1 MSIVEILKNDIK
13 EIVKKKYGVKV
24 DSSAFDLAAPPEN
37 QPGHFG
43 SNIAMFLAKPM
54 KKAPFIIGEEIAQE
68 LRKLEYITAVEIIK
82 PGYTNISLNLS
93 FYKNELDKLLKSD
106 SAFKNNFGKGK
117 TVNIEFVSANPV
129 GPLNIVSGRA
139 AAYGDTLAN
148 IFDYSGYKTVRE
160 TYVNDFGRQMHL
172 FALSLMARYLQ
183 LYGRTNQVPEEGYQ
197 GEYVTE
203 IAKAMKEIKGEA
215 FYKTIGNV
223 EKLEDC
229 LQYPEFRAFGLK
241 HVLDWQKQT
250 LERFGVKFDEWFS
263 ETTLHEKGEVDE
275 AFKLIEK
282 RGLFYEKED
291 AVWFKTTEFGDDKD
305 RVVKKT
311 DGGYTYFASDIA
323 YIQNKVKRGADL
335 VINILGPDHHGYVKR
350 LESIMQGL
358 GYEKE
363 RIRVI
368 ILQQVN
374 LLEGGEKM
382 KMSKR
387 AGNFVSLDELLE
399 SVGRDAA
406 RYFFIM
412 RSYSSHL
419 DFDLELAKEQSDK
432 NPVYYLQY
440 AYARLCNIFEKAKEV
455 VKDSSEYD
463 ADKIAFETL
472 EKEELELIR
481 AILCIPEFIKES
493 AERESPNWLVQHVHF
508 LASHFHSFYGKLRV
522 VQDDKQIMAKRLFIL
537 NALKRTFEVCFGIIG
552 ITPRTKM

>member
-1 MSIVEILKNDIK
+1 MSIVETIKNDIK
-13 EIVKKKYGVKV
+13 KIVEKKYGVIV
-24 DSSAFDLAAPPEN
+24 ESSAFDLAAPPEN

-43 SNIAMFLAKPM
+43 SNIAMVLAKPM
-54 KKAPFIIGEEIAQE
+54 KKAPFIIGEEIAQA
-68 LRKLEYITAVEIIK
+68 LRALEYISAVEIIK

-93 FYKNELDKLLKSD
+93 FYKNELEKILLSD
-106 SAFKNNFGKGK
+106 TAFKNNLGKGK

-229 LQYPEFRAFGLK
+229 PQYPEFRAYGLK
-241 HVLDWQKQT
+241 HVLGWQKQT

-291 AVWFKTTEFGDDKD
+291 AVWFKTTDFGDDKD

-311 DGGYTYFASDIA
+311 DGAYTYFASDIA

-387 AGNFVSLDELLE
+387 AGNFVSLDELLD
-399 SVGRDAA
+399 SVGCDAA
-406 RYFFIM
+406 RYFFVM

-419 DFDLELAKEQSDK
+419 DFDMELAKEQSDK

-440 AYARLCNIFEKAKEV
+440 AYARLCNIFEKAKEA
-455 VKDSSEYD
+455 VKDSSESD
-463 ADKIAFETL
+463 ADNIDFETL

-493 AERESPNWLVQHVHF
+493 AERESPNWLVQQVHF
-508 LASHFHSFYGKLRV
+508 LASYFHSFYGKLRV
-522 VQDDKQIMAKRLFIL
+522 VQEDKKLMAKRLFIL
-537 NALKRTFEVCFGIIG
+537 NALKRTFEVCFSIIG